1 VTLAAVVMAA
11 AIAVLVYLR
20 KRDAPEAARLL
31 PEADAVAFVNLRL
44 LRLARVFEQ
53 APPVSQAPEYKE
65 FVAATGFQFER
76 DLDYLAIAVHAPG
89 SEFNPAP
96 TRGQPGWF
104 GERARYSEIFIGRF
118 DAQRVTA
125 YFRKLATSTD
135 RYRDAEIFNIP
146 SDGRTVRVAIVG
158 VDTVA
163 VSNVEDPAVVRQ
175 MIDRY
180 RAAARP
186 RTGPS
191 VVREYY
197 ERVPLGCVAW
207 VIGRIPASPATK
219 LSLPA
224 MEVAAGSLAGAAV
237 VASARYLGGVHL
249 RIDAFTPAESNAR
262 NLLESAQSFLTIFR
276 SLQASVASGADP
288 DVKAFFDSIKVEQ
301 EKDRVRLTA
310 TIPQGFIQKA
320 LREPPPGL
328 TSPEPSVPAGEKK
341 PVPPAKPPS
350 RKR

>member
-1 VTLAAVVMAA
+1 MAA
-11 AIAVLVYLR
+11 AIAVVVYLR

-31 PEADAVAFVNLRL
+31 PEADAVAYVNLRL

-53 APPVSQAPEYKE
+53 APPVSQAPEYKD
-65 FVAATGFQFER
+65 FVAATGFQVER

-89 SEFNPAP
+89 SQFNPAP

-104 GERARYSEIFIGRF
+104 GEQARYSEIFIGRF

-125 YFRKLATSTD
+125 YFRKLATRTE
-135 RYRDAEIFNIP
+135 RYRDAETFNIP

-163 VSNVEDPAVVRQ
+163 VSNTQDPAVIRQ

-197 ERVPLGCVAW
+197 ERVPLGSVAW
-207 VIGRIPASPATK
+207 VIGRIPPSPQTK

-224 MEVAAGSLAGAAV
+224 MEVPAGSLAGSAV
-237 VASARYLGGVHL
+237 VASARYLGAVHL
-249 RIDAFTPAESNAR
+249 RVEAFTPAESNAR

-276 SLQASVASGADP
+276 SLQAGVGAPNVRGADP

-301 EKDRVRLTA
+301 EKERVRLTA
-310 TIPQGFIQKA
+310 TIPEGFIQKA
-320 LREPPPGL
+320 MREPPPGL
-328 TSPEPSVPAGEKK
+328 TSPEPAAPVGEKK
-341 PVPPAKPPS
+341 PAPPAKRPP
-350 RKR
+350 KK